1 MSLHLKLISLFVCVL
16 FLDSIGALF
25 EQCNHQINMQ
35 AGDKLY
41 INSPYYPGE
50 YPIGTSCRY
59 TVIAPEDYALKFKCD
74 IKLNTPSATSQCVN
88 EVFYF
93 NGEGSELL
101 SGSEYFCGR
110 GQMERTSFLN
120 RAVFSYISTPPNK
133 RTLVNVL
140 KEVEQAEKIKET
152 KTRIKTTKHPKTT
165 TTTTTTTPS
174 TTKKTKTKANTL
186 TRTTTT
192 KKPLQMTTPRR
203 VASKPTPARTTTR
216 RSTLLTT
223 TTVRTTKRTSST
235 TPLPASDVSNS
246 FAYVV
251 ALLSNKVDLLEFE
264 GAAAAE
270 AYSPLASSSQTPN
283 TSSTAAT
290 TSVFNFSYDILP
302 ASTWRNGPI
311 DISKISPKRVA
322 KVIVGQD
329 YHQSSPLVSE
339 TTNKSTT
346 TPTYGGALRAV
357 EGGGSFSC
365 LVEVIQPPCDCGWGS
380 TTKIVGASGVA
391 GLDEF
396 PAMAGIMAKKT
407 SKIFCGAAI
416 IHHRYLLSA
425 AHCYVTAETNRAE
438 LLQVVVGEH
447 DTSTVLESTYTR
459 YYDISQII
467 IHEFFRSTASRVH
480 NDIALLKT
488 RTAIAY
494 NRFVGPACL
503 PFLPVIGPGGH
514 RKAPVPG
521 HRVETAGWGTT
532 SFGGQQSSVLL
543 KTTLDVISRE
553 SCQKLIH
560 YLPAGAFCT
569 YTPGR
574 DTCQY
579 DSGGALYLR
588 GERLYAVGIV
598 SYGFACASNQPSVN
612 TRVASHLKW
621 IRTKTLDAQY
631 CVK

>member
-1 MSLHLKLISLFVCVL
+1 MLSHLNLFPLILCSLFAICDHV
-16 FLDSIGALF
+16 GALF
-25 EQCNHQINMQ
+25 EQCNHRINMK

-41 INSPYYPGE
+41 INSPYYPGD

-59 TVIAPEDYALKFKCD
+59 TVVAPEDYALKFKCD
-74 IKLNTPSATSQCVN
+74 IKLNTISSSSQCVN

-93 NGEGSELL
+93 NSEGSELL
-101 SGSEYFCGR
+101 TGSEYFCGK

-140 KEVEQAEKIKET
+140 KEAEQAEKIKET
-152 KTRIKTTKHPKTT
+152 KTRIKTTKTPNKTT
-165 TTTTTTTPS
+165 TT
-174 TTKKTKTKANTL
+174 TTKKTKTKANTS
-186 TRTTTT
+186 TTTT
-192 KKPLQMTTPRR
+192 KKPLQVTTPRR
-203 VASKPTPARTTTR
+203 VSTKTETTTR
-216 RSTLLTT
+216 SSTLLSSMTT
-223 TTVRTTKRTSST
+223 TRTMPMTTLTTTRTTSST
-235 TPLPASDVSNS
+235 TPSPLKVKNEKNVSNS

-251 ALLSNKVDLLEFE
+251 ALLSNKVDTHAFD
-264 GAAAAE
+264 GV
-270 AYSPLASSSQTPN
+270 SLASSTS
-283 TSSTAAT
+283 SSTAPT
-290 TSVFNFSYDILP
+290 TSVLNFSYDILP
-302 ASTWRNGPI
+302 ASTWRNGSI
-311 DISKISPKRVA
+311 DIPKISSKRVA

-329 YHQSSPLVSE
+329 YHQSSGFLTSQ
-339 TTNKSTT
+339 TST
-346 TPTYGGALRAV
+346 PKPQMVLRSL

-380 TTKIVGASGVA
+380 STRIVGASGAA

-407 SKIFCGAAI
+407 QRIFCGAAI

-425 AHCYVTAETNRAE
+425 AHCYVTPETSRAE
-438 LLQVVVGEH
+438 LLQAVVGEL

-459 YYDISQII
+459 YHDIAYIF
-467 IHEFFRSTASRVH
+467 IHEFYRSTASRVH

-488 RTAIAY
+488 HTSIAY

-521 HRVETAGWGTT
+521 QRVETAGWGTT

-553 SCQKLIH
+553 SCQKLIQ

-588 GERLYAVGIV
+588 GARLYAVGIV

-621 IRTKTLDAQY
+621 IRTKSLDAQY

>member
-1 MSLHLKLISLFVCVL
+1 MSYLLKWCSLILCF
-16 FLDSIGALF
+16 FLVPISALF
-25 EQCNHQINMQ
+25 EQCNHRINMK

-59 TVIAPEDYALKFKCD
+59 TVVAPEDYALKFKCD
-74 IKLNTPSATSQCVN
+74 IKMNTFSSATQCRN

-93 NGEGSELL
+93 NSEGSELL

-133 RTLVNVL
+133 RTVVNVL
-140 KEVEQAEKIKET
+140 NEAEQSEKIMET
-152 KTRIKTTKHPKTT
+152 KTRIKTTKKTKTT
-165 TTTTTTTPS
+165 TTTPRTT
-174 TTKKTKTKANTL
+174 TTKKTKTKANTS
-186 TRTTTT
+186 TTTT
-192 KKPLQMTTPRR
+192 KKPLQVTTPRR
-203 VASKPTPARTTTR
+203 VASKPTTTRSPLLSNTSTVTRTTEAPT
-216 RSTLLTT
+216 
-223 TTVRTTKRTSST
+223 TSST
-235 TPLPASDVSNS
+235 TPSPTTTTTTSAVGNS

-251 ALLSNKVDLLEFE
+251 ALLSNKVDTHTFD
-264 GAAAAE
+264 E
-270 AYSPLASSSQTPN
+270 ASLASSSSIPT
-283 TSSTAAT
+283 TATT
-290 TSVFNFSYDILP
+290 TSVLNFSYDILP
-302 ASTWRNGPI
+302 ASTWRNGSI
-311 DISKISPKRVA
+311 DIPKISSKRVA

-329 YHQSSPLVSE
+329 YQSSALVA
-339 TTNKSTT
+339 
-346 TPTYGGALRAV
+346 TPSPPPAAAV
-357 EGGGSFSC
+357 RVLEGGGSFSC

-380 TTKIVGASGVA
+380 TTKVVGASGVA

-396 PAMAGIMAKKT
+396 PAMAGILVKKT
-407 SKIFCGAAI
+407 QKIFCGAAI

-425 AHCYVTAETNRAE
+425 AHCYVTPETGRAE
-438 LLQVVVGEH
+438 LLQAVVGEH
-447 DTSTVLESTYTR
+447 DTSTVLESTFTR
-459 YYDISQII
+459 YYDITHII
-467 IHEFFRSTASRVH
+467 IHEFFRSTSSRVH

-488 RTAIAY
+488 RTSIAY

-503 PFLPVIGPGGH
+503 PFLPVIGPAGH

-532 SFGGQQSSVLL
+532 SFGGEQSSVLL
-543 KTTLDVISRE
+543 KTSLDVISRE